1 MVNIWIEYFNIVSKN
16 LSASAFCLPGCVCL
30 TTRHSTSTYLWIH
43 NNAFQPKPDIFL
55 SDPSQII
62 ALSCQSLLES
72 LTALCE
78 PCSRFV
84 KSYFLERCDQ
94 FRVVFGGFAFFIRWI
109 LLEVL
114 DQQADGTRL
123 VVGHFI
129 GNAPLARLP
138 EINFDQKYFPPFG
151 CFLKEAIIRFT
162 TRIDK
167 ILKAASVTFPNQG
180 KVFYLSTHKLL
191 VTKLSWVKGFLV
203 TILSA
208 KWIVQ

>member
-43 NNAFQPKPDIFL
+43 NNAFQPKPDIFFIGPKSDHCFVL
-55 SDPSQII
+55 SVI
-62 ALSCQSLLES
+62 ES

-138 EINFDQKYFPPFG
+138 EINFDQKYFPPFVIFS
-151 CFLKEAIIRFT
+151 CTVVCNLQK
-162 TRIDK
+162 
-167 ILKAASVTFPNQG
+167 
-180 KVFYLSTHKLL
+180 
-191 VTKLSWVKGFLV
+191 
-203 TILSA
+203 SA
-208 KWIVQ
+208 LW